1 MRVLFIAAEM
11 PYPDDSGGKKY
22 SWQKIRQLSREN
34 EVILVA
40 INEFNDIVRADV
52 LRKYVK
58 EYYFFPRVKSAVKI
72 VSNFYRPFTIVSRES
87 KCIKNKILEIIS
99 NSNID
104 FIILDSIHMYGSIDK
119 VNTGLIPV
127 FLTQHNIEHE
137 LFNTISKNTSNIIKK
152 IIYKFESIKL
162 KRLEKKLYSQG
173 VFNGYIF
180 ISDIE
185 YKRHEETIG
194 KVNGVCIPPCIEEDS
209 NGFQKKIEN
218 NAIVFIGKMNFEPN
232 VTAMEWF
239 IKAIFP
245 NILKK
250 IPESKLYVVGKNPT
264 KELLGF
270 SSDNVIIT
278 GAVEDVKEYLSKA
291 QIIVIPLL
299 SGAGVKLKLFEALET
314 NNIVITTKLGVEGT
328 CFKDNEDLF
337 ITDNAELFAKICID
351 NLIQP
356 NYEVAKNGNKT
367 LRDNYGFE
375 AIGNKLN
382 KFLNSNFEYGR
393 EPVSTGQSHES
404 HDNPSN

>member
-1 MRVLFIAAEM
+1 MRVLFIASEM

-40 INEFNDIVRADV
+40 LNESNANVRAEV
-52 LRKYVK
+52 LEKHVK
-58 EYYFFPRVKSAVKI
+58 EYYFFPRIKSALKI
-72 VSNFYRPFTIVSRES
+72 VSNFYRPYSIVSRES
-87 KCIKNKILEIIS
+87 KCMKNKIREIIS
-99 NSNID
+99 SGKID
-104 FIILDSIHMYGSIDK
+104 LIILDSILLYGNIDK
-119 VNTGLIPV
+119 INTRFIPV
-127 FLTQHNIEHE
+127 FLTQHNIEYE
-137 LFNTISKNTSNIIKK
+137 LFNIISKNTSSIIKK

-162 KRLEKKLYSQG
+162 KRLERLLYNQG
-173 VFNGYIF
+173 GFKGYIF

-185 YKRHEETIG
+185 YKRYEETIG

-209 NGFQKKIEN
+209 NGFQKNIEN
-218 NAIVFIGKMNFEPN
+218 NAIVFIGKMNYEPN

-239 IKAIFP
+239 IKVIFP
-245 NILKK
+245 SILKK
-250 IPESKLYVVGKNPT
+250 IPESKLYVVGKSPT

-299 SGAGVKLKLFEALET
+299 SGGGVKFKLFEALET
-314 NNIVITTKLGVEGT
+314 NNIVITTSLGVEGT

-351 NLIQP
+351 NLMHP

-375 AIGNKLN
+375 ALGNKLN
-382 KFLNSNFEYGR
+382 KFLKA
-393 EPVSTGQSHES
+393 V
-404 HDNPSN
+404 